1 MEKNILRK
9 EMIEKRRQLD
19 GQEREKA
26 GAAAADQLI
35 KLALWDEADW
45 VFLYCAVRGEFPTD
59 AIRDAAFAAGKR
71 VAAPVSLENGI
82 MHFYELRSRED
93 VQIGKYHIPEPR
105 RQDQEV
111 VPTERTI
118 VLVPGTAF
126 SEAGDRMGYGGGYY
140 DRYLKQ
146 ADGISIGLAYEFQV
160 LAVIPREEH
169 DVRLSLLV
177 TEERI
182 CSCKMKMF
190 QV

>member
-26 GAAAADQLI
+26 GAAAADQLR

-105 RQDQEV
+105 RQEQEV

-140 DRYLKQ
+140 DRFLQQHPQLIRVGYCPSMHVTETL
-146 ADGISIGLAYEFQV
+146 
-160 LAVIPREEH
+160 PREET
-169 DVRLSLLV
+169 DCPVQYLITEQ
-177 TEERI
+177 TEEELYG
-182 CSCKMKMF
+182 SGT
-190 QV
+190 